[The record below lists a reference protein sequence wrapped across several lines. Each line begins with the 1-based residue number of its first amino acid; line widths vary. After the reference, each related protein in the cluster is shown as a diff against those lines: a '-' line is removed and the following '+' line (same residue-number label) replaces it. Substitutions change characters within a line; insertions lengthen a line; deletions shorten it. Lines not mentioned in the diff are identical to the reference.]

1 MGFFSLGESSPG
13 GGESQFDEFNFS
25 VLKDRGFEEMD
36 FESLA
41 EACRQ
46 APLKSLLESDSAGNS
61 LWHSLARKV
70 DNNSTEIK
78 EIIRNQPK
86 NEVLLKA
93 TENAKDKSTILHI
106 LASNQN
112 SHEILLDILVE
123 FLPGEK
129 DTILKQGNAKGKTI
143 FHILSETA
151 KEGTSLKT
159 LEYVLHL
166 YKNVK
171 VENPLNLAIMSSNTE
186 GAKLLMDN
194 DYKLTTGLNVLQS
207 SIKYSNPDLVKYVL
221 QKFPDLRL
229 QLDKKGASPLH
240 HAVNLTGID
249 KNAERGSGTIQ
260 NYKQFRIDIL
270 MVLLEND
277 VSDVDHQNSEKD
289 NCLHAA
295 ISFGFPEAVLTIIE
309 HLQPKGGNEMRRK
322 GSANG
327 EDHQPS
333 GKTCYRICSTQS
345 E

>member
-1 MGFFSLGESSPG
+1 MFLFSLGESSPG
-13 GGESQFDEFNFS
+13 SGESQFDEFNFS
-25 VLKDRGFEEMD
+25 ILKDRGFEEMD

-41 EACRQ
+41 EACHQ
-46 APLKSLLESDSAGNS
+46 APLKSLLESDSEGNS
-61 LWHSLARKV
+61 LWHSFARKV
-70 DNNSTEIK
+70 DSNSTEIK

-93 TENAKDKSTILHI
+93 TENAKNKSTILHI
-106 LASNQN
+106 LASNHN

-129 DTILKQGNAKGKTI
+129 DTILKQGNANGKTI

-221 QKFPDLRL
+221 QKFPELRF
-229 QLDKKGASPLH
+229 QLDKRNASPLH
-240 HAVNLTGID
+240 YAVNLSMLDRNATSEGIEEY
-249 KNAERGSGTIQ
+249 KNLRMQ
-260 NYKQFRIDIL
+260 IL
-270 MVLLEND
+270 TVLLEHD
-277 VSDVDHQNSEKD
+277 VSDVEHQNYEED

-295 ISFGFPEAVLTIIE
+295 ISSGFPEAAMIVID
-309 HLQPKGGNEMRRK
+309 HLQKLEGNDKKQLRK
-322 GSANG
+322 KKSAVK
-327 EDHQPS
+327 EDQIS
-333 GKTCYRICSTQS
+333 GRTCAAIFF
-345 E
+345 